1 MGAPPSDVMLCVQV
15 RFAVVVAACSAVL
28 AGCSGGDDSTT
39 LAPTGAGATG
49 GSGATTSGGS
59 GGKAGNSTG
68 GVGGTTQSGGNA
80 GSGGTGG
87 SVSGGTGGTSGAG
100 GGVPLPPEIEQAELL
115 PAGIRRLTNEEFAAS
130 VTALLGVPL
139 PADISLPPN
148 ARQDGFTR
156 NAAQRVD
163 PVLAKQLDAMAQA
176 LAANA
181 RPELQTL
188 APCSTPS
195 GSDEC
200 ASTFITSF
208 GAKAY
213 RRPLTQEE
221 VDALLELY
229 QVGLTGGS
237 YAEGIELVI
246 RGVLQSAGFL
256 YITELGDGT
265 ASDPIA
271 LTPRELATSLSYL
284 VTAQPP
290 TDAFVARAE
299 DGEFSTPE
307 GRVQGA
313 KDLLGTNDPA
323 RATVLRM
330 MEEWLGVDR
339 IVDTGKDLAAY
350 PRWNDAVRAS
360 MAGELRAFVDSVV
373 SSGGTVG
380 DLIGADWT
388 MVNSDLASLYGIS
401 FPGGTGFQRVS
412 LADTGRRGILNQ
424 GAFLSVYAHASES
437 APVLRGV
444 ALLERI
450 VCLPP
455 DSPTSTDKEIP
466 APPQPDETNTTRERF
481 EAIHSRDPWCAGCHS
496 TIDALGFSFEH
507 FDGMGMHRTRENN
520 KDVNAATTVT
530 ADMGMGF
537 TGDFANSEEL
547 ALALSENAEVRA
559 CFARHLF
566 RSAAA
571 MSGPAVQPS
580 EDAFVEA
587 WRANPAAEPG
597 SIVEAILAYAASPV
611 FAYRRA
617 Q

>member
-1 MGAPPSDVMLCVQV
+1 MLCVQV
-15 RFAVVVAACSAVL
+15 RFAAVVVACSAVL

-59 GGKAGNSTG
+59 GGKVGNSTG
-68 GVGGTTQSGGNA
+68 GIGGTTQSGGNA
-80 GSGGTGG
+80 GSGATGG

-100 GGVPLPPEIEQAELL
+100 GGVPLPPEIEKAELL

-130 VTALLGVPL
+130 VLALLGVPL
-139 PADISLPPN
+139 PANISLPPN
-148 ARQDGFTR
+148 ARQDGFSR
-156 NAAQRVD
+156 NSAQRVD
-163 PVLAKQLDAMAQA
+163 PVLAKQLDAIAQV

-181 RPELQTL
+181 RPELETL

-200 ASTFITSF
+200 ASSFITSF

-213 RRPLTQEE
+213 RRPLAQDEA
-221 VDALLELY
+221 DALLELY

-265 ASDPIA
+265 ASDPIE

-299 DGEFSTPE
+299 MGEFSTPE
-307 GRVQGA
+307 GRAQGA
-313 KDLLGTNDPA
+313 KDLLGTNEPA

-330 MEEWLGVDR
+330 MQEWLGVDR
-339 IVDTGKDLAAY
+339 IVETGKDLAVY
-350 PRWNDAVRAS
+350 DRWNDTVRAS
-360 MAGELRAFVDSVV
+360 MTGELHAFINSVV

-388 MVNSDLASLYGIS
+388 MVDSNLASLYGVS
-401 FPGGTGFQRVS
+401 FPGGDGFQRVS

-455 DSPTSTDKEIP
+455 ESPTSTDREIP
-466 APPQPDETNTTRERF
+466 APPQPNATHTTRQRF
-481 EAIHSRDPWCAGCHS
+481 EEIHSTDPWCAGCHS

-507 FDGMGMHRTRENN
+507 FDGMGMYRTYENN
-520 KDVNAATTVT
+520 DEALVVNAATTVT

-566 RSAAA
+566 RSSAA